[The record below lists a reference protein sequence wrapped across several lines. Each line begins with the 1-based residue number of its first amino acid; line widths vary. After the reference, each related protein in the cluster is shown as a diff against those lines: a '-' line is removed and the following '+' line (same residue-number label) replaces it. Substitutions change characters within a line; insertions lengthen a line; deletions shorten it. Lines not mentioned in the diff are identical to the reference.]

1 MKTFEDAEKSPFF
14 RKGDIFLYLVL
25 VLVIVGLFCFGFATK
40 EEGELENLLV
50 YRDDTLV
57 FSYSFA
63 EDKYN
68 AYEEVKVEETK
79 EGYLVTI
86 YTEGEYNLFCI
97 EKRGYVKMLDA
108 DCSVHRD
115 CVAMWAITD
124 RSGVI
129 ICTPHHLKLCAS
141 DEILDPS
148 IG

>member
-14 RKGDIFLYLVL
+14 RKGDILLYLVL

-68 AYEEVKVEETK
+68 AYEEVKVDLQK
-79 EGYLVTI
+79 LRRIVEGHTD
-86 YTEGEYNLFCI
+86 
-97 EKRGYVKMLDA
+97 MLHLALILQFLGDLKCTA
-108 DCSVHRD
+108 VM
-115 CVAMWAITD
+115 VLI
-124 RSGVI
+124 VI
-129 ICTPHHLKLCAS
+129 FL
-141 DEILDPS
+141 
-148 IG
+148 